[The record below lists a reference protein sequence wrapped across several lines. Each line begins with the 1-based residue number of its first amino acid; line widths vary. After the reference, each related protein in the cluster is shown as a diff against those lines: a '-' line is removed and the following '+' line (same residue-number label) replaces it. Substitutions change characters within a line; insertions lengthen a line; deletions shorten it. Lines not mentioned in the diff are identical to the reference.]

1 MNNNYVISM
10 ARTVETKYKE
20 FRLVDKNVDVVLERT
35 INKVGESGKADV
47 PKKYIGKR
55 AYVVIIK

>member
-1 MNNNYVISM
+1 M

-20 FRLVDKNVDVVLERT
+20 FRLIDKDVDIVLDRI

-47 PKKYIGKR
+47 PKKYIGRR
-55 AYVVIIK
+55 AYVVVMK

>member
-1 MNNNYVISM
+1 MG
-10 ARTVETKYKE
+10 RTVEAKYKE
-20 FRLVDKNVDVVLERT
+20 FRLIDKNVDVVLDRI

-55 AYVVIIK
+55 AYVVVMK

>member
-1 MNNNYVISM
+1 M

-20 FRLVDKNVDVVLERT
+20 FKLVDKQVDVVLERT

-55 AYVVIIK
+55 AYVVVMK

>member
-1 MNNNYVISM
+1 MG
-10 ARTVETKYKE
+10 RTVETKYKD
-20 FRLVDKNVDVVLERT
+20 FRLIDKNVDVVLDRI

-55 AYVVIIK
+55 AYVVVMK